1 MHGIRHRSATDF
13 ANWGIPV
20 NDVELMGVYLWNAHV
35 CGALYPLIGMAEIIS
50 RNASD
55 PALTAV
61 LHQEL

>member
-1 MHGIRHRSATDF
+1 
-13 ANWGIPV
+13 
-20 NDVELMGVYLWNAHV
+20 MGVYLWNAHV
-35 CGALYPLIGMAEIIS
+35 CGALYPLIGMAEITS